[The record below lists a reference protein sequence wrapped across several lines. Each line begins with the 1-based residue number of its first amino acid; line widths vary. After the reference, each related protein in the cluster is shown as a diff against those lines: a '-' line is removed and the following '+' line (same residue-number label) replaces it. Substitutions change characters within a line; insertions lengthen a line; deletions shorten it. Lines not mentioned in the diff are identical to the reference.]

1 MRPHAGPL
9 CTARTEWAPELSPA
23 GRRIVIYSWPRAGC
37 SVDHDR
43 LGVLPITKRLPAPTS
58 IDGSN
63 VRWLERCAWRLN
75 TPRRTKSDW
84 RRRTITMPT
93 GARRSAT
100 ASSWRDVIAYTA
112 TIRFSLL
119 RRGRPEITYYRPNLE
134 LARCRT
140 FDGSVGLLFCPFSSL
155 WKILTTSCTEI
166 PLKTMQYSCARFF
179 LWHNERGGTW
189 GFTVNAGVIG
199 LRVYETNK
207 HTTLIIITWVR
218 LRTLNTEISVS
229 LACYFWVSHTI

>member
-1 MRPHAGPL
+1 MALLGSVRWASGCRRRRCMDAGGRPYRSMRPHAGPL

-100 ASSWRDVIAYTA
+100 ASS
-112 TIRFSLL
+112 
-119 RRGRPEITYYRPNLE
+119 
-134 LARCRT
+134 
-140 FDGSVGLLFCPFSSL
+140 
-155 WKILTTSCTEI
+155 
-166 PLKTMQYSCARFF
+166 
-179 LWHNERGGTW
+179 
-189 GFTVNAGVIG
+189 
-199 LRVYETNK
+199 
-207 HTTLIIITWVR
+207 
-218 LRTLNTEISVS
+218 
-229 LACYFWVSHTI
+229 